1 MGTAEKPKPHSKL
14 KQRQARKKQH
24 AQAQPAG
31 EAQRQADQMA
41 AQVALRVAHR
51 EADQMAAQAAQDKQ
65 DKEQQIIDEYITYH
79 KFILQTEDQGWSMWC
94 EKCDRRTVGTP
105 DSVYYTQ
112 YRVFGKELCM
122 R

>member
-1 MGTAEKPKPHSKL
+1 METAEKPKLHSKSCK

-79 KFILQTEDQGWSMWC
+79 KFIPQTTKVGGMWC
-94 EKCDRRTVGTP
+94 EKVGGY
-105 DSVYYTQ
+105 VV
-112 YRVFGKELCM
+112 RKM
-122 R
+122 